1 MATIAVARSA
11 SGRNNIANHTVANH
25 ELDTQDGTPPD
36 LSTRTEVDV
45 VARALCAVSMH
56 TTLNEALMS
65 FYASLDPTEA
75 RERSSL
81 VLDRMHK
88 ILPHDLANNLQQT
101 GNYARPWAG
110 DLNKDPLENRSLLSR
125 FALPAVFLIGMM
137 MLALSVVGSIATIH
151 YLLGR

>member
-1 MATIAVARSA
+1 MATVAVARSA
-11 SGRNNIANHTVANH
+11 SGRNDIANQTVANR
-25 ELDTQDGTPPD
+25 ELDPRD
-36 LSTRTEVDV
+36 LSTRTEVDM

-65 FYASLDPTEA
+65 LYASLDPAEA

-81 VLDRMHK
+81 VLDRMQK
-88 ILPHDLANNLQQT
+88 ILPHDLATNLQQT

-110 DLNKDPLENRSLLSR
+110 DSNEDETGERSLLFR
-125 FALPAVFLIGMM
+125 FALPAVYLIGVM

-151 YLLGR
+151 YLFGR